1 MEPQTTKKTRKETG
15 RMIESYAREL
25 IEAGSLVM
33 LLLLILLGVLL
44 RSYTFAL
51 GIFVGGIVAII
62 NHYGLYK
69 SLRSVLSAAAER
81 GEKGGAPQTLF
92 AFYARLL
99 FSGVVIFLALRAGFA
114 DPIGILVGA
123 SVVVVN
129 SLIVGLAIFITDRG
143 ANG

>member
-1 MEPQTTKKTRKETG
+1 
-15 RMIESYAREL
+15 MIESYAREL

-33 LLLLILLGVLL
+33 LVLLMLLGVLF
-44 RSYTFAL
+44 RSYAFAL
-51 GIFVGGIVAII
+51 GIFIGGIIAVI

-81 GEKGGAPQTLF
+81 GQKGGTPQTLMG
-92 AFYARLL
+92 FYVRLV
-99 FSGVVIFLALRAGFA
+99 FSGIVIFLALRGGFT

-143 ANG
+143 ASG

>member
-1 MEPQTTKKTRKETG
+1 
-15 RMIESYAREL
+15 MIESYAREL

-33 LLLLILLGVLL
+33 LLLLILLGVLI

-51 GIFVGGIVAII
+51 GIFIGGIIAVI

-81 GEKGGAPQTLF
+81 GEKGGTPQTLF
-92 AFYARLL
+92 AFYVRLV
-99 FSGVVIFLALRAGFA
+99 FSGIVIFLALRAGFA

-123 SVVVVN
+123 SVVVIN
-129 SLIVGLAIFITDRG
+129 SLIIGLAIFITDRG

>member
-1 MEPQTTKKTRKETG
+1 MESRTTKRTEKGTSKI
-15 RMIESYAREL
+15 IESYAREL
-25 IEAGSLVM
+25 IEAGSLTM
-33 LLLLILLGVLL
+33 LLLLIVLGVLI

-51 GIFVGGIVAII
+51 GVFVGGIVAVI

-81 GEKGGAPQTLF
+81 GVKNGTPQTLF
-92 AFYARLL
+92 AFYVRLV
-99 FSGVVIFLALRAGFA
+99 FSGIVIFLALRGGFA

-143 ANG
+143 VNG

>member
-1 MEPQTTKKTRKETG
+1 MEPQTTKRTGKETG

-33 LLLLILLGVLL
+33 LLLLILLGVLI

-51 GIFVGGIVAII
+51 GIFIGGIIAVI

-92 AFYARLL
+92 AFYVRLV
-99 FSGVVIFLALRAGFA
+99 FSGIVIFLALRGGFA
-114 DPIGILVGA
+114 DPIGILIGA

-129 SLIVGLAIFITDRG
+129 SLIVGLAIFITDKG
-143 ANG
+143 A

>member
-1 MEPQTTKKTRKETG
+1 MEPRTAKGTRKETS
-15 RMIESYAREL
+15 RIIESYAREL

-33 LLLLILLGVLL
+33 LLLLILLGVLVK
-44 RSYTFAL
+44 SYAFAL
-51 GIFVGGIVAII
+51 GIFVGGIIAVI

-69 SLRSVLSAAAER
+69 SLRAVLSAAAER
-81 GEKGGAPQTLF
+81 GEKGGASQTLF
-92 AFYARLL
+92 AFYFRLL
-99 FSGVVIFLALRAGFA
+99 FSGIVIFLALKSGFT

-143 ANG
+143 A

>member
-1 MEPQTTKKTRKETG
+1 MESPTTKRTKKETG

-33 LLLLILLGVLL
+33 LLLLILLGVLI
-44 RSYTFAL
+44 RSYPFAL
-51 GIFVGGIVAII
+51 GVFIGGIVAVI

-81 GEKGGAPQTLF
+81 GDRKGVPQTLL
-92 AFYARLL
+92 AFYVRLA
-99 FSGVVIFLALRAGFA
+99 FSGIVIFLALRGGFA
-114 DPIGILVGA
+114 NPIGILVGA

-143 ANG
+143 AQ

>member
-1 MEPQTTKKTRKETG
+1 MESPTTKRTKKETG

-33 LLLLILLGVLL
+33 LLLLILLGVLI
-44 RSYTFAL
+44 RSYPVAL
-51 GIFVGGIVAII
+51 GVFIGGIVAVI

-81 GEKGGAPQTLF
+81 GDRKGVPQTLL
-92 AFYARLL
+92 AFYVRLA
-99 FSGVVIFLALRAGFA
+99 FSGIVIFLALRGGFA
-114 DPIGILVGA
+114 NPIGILVGA

-143 ANG
+143 AQ

>member
-1 MEPQTTKKTRKETG
+1 MESRTTKGTKKETG
-15 RMIESYAREL
+15 GMIESYAREL
-25 IEAGSLVM
+25 IEAGSLIM

-44 RSYTFAL
+44 RSYAFAL
-51 GIFVGGIVAII
+51 GIFVGGIIAII

-81 GEKGGAPQTLF
+81 GQKSGAGQTLF
-92 AFYARLL
+92 AFYFRLL
-99 FSGVVIFLALRAGFA
+99 FSGIVIFLSLRAGFA
-114 DPIGILVGA
+114 DPIGILIGA

-129 SLIVGLAIFITDRG
+129 SLIVGLAIFITDKG

>member
-1 MEPQTTKKTRKETG
+1 MEPQTTKRTGKETG

-33 LLLLILLGVLL
+33 LLLLILLGVLI

-51 GIFVGGIVAII
+51 GIFIGGIIAVI

-81 GEKGGAPQTLF
+81 GEKSGVPQTLF
-92 AFYARLL
+92 AFYVRLV
-99 FSGVVIFLALRAGFA
+99 FSGIVIFLALRGGFA
-114 DPIGILVGA
+114 DPIGILDWSIGGG
-123 SVVVVN
+123 SKQP
-129 SLIVGLAIFITDRG
+129 DRRTG
-143 ANG
+143 DIHHG

>member
-1 MEPQTTKKTRKETG
+1 MEPQTTKRTRKETS
-15 RMIESYAREL
+15 RIIESYAREL

-33 LLLLILLGVLL
+33 LLLLILLGVLV

-51 GIFVGGIVAII
+51 GIFIGGIVAVI

-69 SLRSVLSAAAER
+69 SLRSVLSAAAQR
-81 GEKGGAPQTLF
+81 GEKGGVPQTVF
-92 AFYARLL
+92 SFYVRLV
-99 FSGVVIFLALRAGFA
+99 FSGIVIFLALRGGFA

-123 SVVVVN
+123 SVVVIN

>member
-1 MEPQTTKKTRKETG
+1 MEPQTTKRTKKETG
-15 RMIESYAREL
+15 KMIESYAREL

-44 RSYTFAL
+44 RSYAFAL
-51 GIFVGGIVAII
+51 GIFVGGIIAIV

-81 GEKGGAPQTLF
+81 GQKGGAPQTLF
-92 AFYARLL
+92 AFYIRLL
-99 FSGVVIFLALRAGFA
+99 FSGIVIFLALRAGIT